1 MEFSIKTVS
10 DGTKEL
16 YVDEKLIASGTQEE
30 VLLIMNLIIERE
42 SMKEVAEDEERKRKA
57 VRVMTRYI
65 DADKIIEHLNDEIEG
80 CKDCDECFRPVTYGT
95 RLGLEYS
102 KSLVE
107 TAETADVVRIVRC
120 KDCIHRDPED
130 KKCDCSFQA
139 RGGMFPMDDND
150 FCSYG
155 EKVKI

>member
-42 SMKEVAEDEERKRKA
+42 SMKEVAED
-57 VRVMTRYI
+57 
-65 DADKIIEHLNDEIEG
+65 
-80 CKDCDECFRPVTYGT
+80 
-95 RLGLEYS
+95 
-102 KSLVE
+102 
-107 TAETADVVRIVRC
+107 VVQVVRC

-139 RGGMFPMDDND
+139 NGGIFPMDDND

-155 EKVKI
+155 EKVKL

>member
-1 MEFSIKTVS
+1 MP
-10 DGTKEL
+10 
-16 YVDEKLIASGTQEE
+16 
-30 VLLIMNLIIERE
+30 
-42 SMKEVAEDEERKRKA
+42 
-57 VRVMTRYI
+57 RYI
-65 DADKIIEHLNDEIEG
+65 DADKILSHLNDEIEACG
-80 CKDCDECFRPVTYGT
+80 DCDVYSKPVVYGA

-107 TAETADVVRIVRC
+107 TAETTDVVRIVRC

-139 RGGMFPMDDND
+139 RGGIFPMDDND